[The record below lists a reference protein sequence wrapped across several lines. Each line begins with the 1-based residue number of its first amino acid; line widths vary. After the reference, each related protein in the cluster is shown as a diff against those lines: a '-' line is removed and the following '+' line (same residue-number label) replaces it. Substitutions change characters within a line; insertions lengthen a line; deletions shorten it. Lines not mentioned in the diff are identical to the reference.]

1 MPFWIRQKHD
11 VVWLHNSVCSRSS
24 LLLPDKFSIFERL
37 YFFQFS
43 LSMNDTMVNL
53 LACKAEPT
61 SAFP

>member
-1 MPFWIRQKHD
+1 MPFWIRQKPD
-11 VVWLHNSVCSRSS
+11 VVWLHNSAFSRSS
-24 LLLPDKFSIFERL
+24 LLLPDQFSIFECL

-43 LSMNDTMVNL
+43 LSINDTMVNL